1 MEDAWTNRSYTLTL
15 TLTLTKKVIFM
26 PLQINMYGSDSD
38 VSPAAV
44 PNTSKEE
51 NREELLD

>member
-26 PLQINMYGSDSD
+26 PLQINMHGSDSD